1 MHGLWNGLAVLAGSR
16 VIFQFESLTDR
27 QQTLAVIG
35 VMAPLAIATLTLL
48 YLVARRAYRESP
60 EAGRLGGTSH
70 DAGAAANLR
79 ALSRK
84 SCDRTDLKGTLSG

>member
-27 QQTLAVIG
+27 QQTLAVMG

-60 EAGRLGGTSH
+60 KLGDADAPPTTLEPEAGFTH
-70 DAGAAANLR
+70 
-79 ALSRK
+79 
-84 SCDRTDLKGTLSG
+84 